1 MERFLNASFRGLLM
15 VGAFM
20 LMSLPLWIPCSMCD
34 PVRKPIIGL
43 ALFHWEVSPT
53 PRNSISFEDVKN
65 LRHGAP
71 PEDELF
77 ERAKHLRH
85 GVPAE
90 Q

>member
-1 MERFLNASFRGLLM
+1 MERFLNASLKCLWM

-34 PVRKPIIGL
+34 PVRKPIIGV
-43 ALFHWEVSPT
+43 ALFHREVPAT
-53 PRNSISFEDVKN
+53 PQNSIVFEHVKN

-77 ERAKHLRH
+77 EHAKHLRH
-85 GVPAE
+85 GVSAE